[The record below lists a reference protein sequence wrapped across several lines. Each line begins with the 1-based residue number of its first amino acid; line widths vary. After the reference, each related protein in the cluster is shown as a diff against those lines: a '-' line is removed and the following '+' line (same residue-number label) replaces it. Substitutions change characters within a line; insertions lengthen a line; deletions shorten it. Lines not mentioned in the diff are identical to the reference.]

1 MPSVQFFGISQVIAA
16 AENMDCPAWAI
27 YNGRMLFMKFE
38 GGTMEESI
46 AFLDNA
52 LNMLATSNTTAI
64 YTIKF
69 FETEEGAKIKIN
81 EKSVCTGGS
90 FNFKLV
96 DPEQRAIV
104 QYGGN
109 VGYAANQ
116 KANENFDKIALILE
130 KQQEQIAQLIAA
142 QQEEEEEEEEP
153 ETLAGVL
160 IDTLKNPDKLMS
172 FVGAIKSVLGQQPA
186 QVAAMGSTGYVA
198 PGQPAQVTT
207 QPGQVM
213 SEAEAE
219 ERLTRLGAAVDFL
232 MAVDPQFIEHL
243 EKLVELEKK
252 TPGKLKSLLAWL

>member
-1 MPSVQFFGISQVIAA
+1 MPSVQFFGISQVVAA

-46 AFLDNA
+46 AFLDGA
-52 LNMLATSNTTAI
+52 LTMLANSGTTAI

-96 DPEQRAIV
+96 DPEQRAVV

-109 VGYAANQ
+109 VGYAAN
-116 KANENFDKIALILE
+116 KVANDNFDKIANILE
-130 KQQEQIAQLIAA
+130 KQQQQINALLENQ
-142 QQEEEEEEEEP
+142 EEEEEP
-153 ETLAGVL
+153 ETLTGVL

-172 FVGAIKSVLGQQPA
+172 FIGAIKSLTGQQPM
-186 QVAAMGSTGYVA
+186 QVAAIGSTNATAA
-198 PGQPAQVTT
+198 PAPAPANVNATV
-207 QPGQVM
+207 QPGHVM

-219 ERLTRLGAAVDFL
+219 QRLVRLGHAVDFL
-232 MAVDPQFIEHL
+232 MEVDPQFIEHL
-243 EKLVELEKK
+243 EKLVDMEKK
-252 TPGKLKSLLAWL
+252 SPGKIKSLLAWL

>member
-1 MPSVQFFGISQVIAA
+1 MPSVQFFGVQQVIAA

-46 AFLDNA
+46 AFLDGA
-52 LNMLATSNTTAI
+52 LTMLAGSATTAI

-69 FETEEGAKIKIN
+69 FETTEGAKIKIN
-81 EKSVCTGGS
+81 EKSTCTGGS

-96 DPEQRAIV
+96 DPDQRAIV

-109 VGYAANQ
+109 VGYANAHSKQ
-116 KANENFDKIALILE
+116 NEGFEKIALLLE
-130 KQQEQIAQLIAA
+130 KQQEQINQLLLA
-142 QQEEEEEEEEP
+142 QEEEEEDEP
-153 ETLAGVL
+153 ETLTGVL

-186 QVAAMGSTGYVA
+186 QVAAIGNINTA
-198 PGQPAQVTT
+198 AAAQPAQ
-207 QPGQVM
+207 PGQQM
-213 SEAEAE
+213 SEADAE
-219 ERLTRLGAAVDFL
+219 DKLNRLAAAVDFL
-232 MAVDPQFIEHL
+232 SVVDPQFVEHL
-243 EKLVELEKK
+243 ERLVELEKK